1 MTSYLRHAH
10 LNGVLR
16 PGLRR
21 PRGPVRAAMGWLW
34 ALFWTGFGLAMG
46 FSPEFRAGFLDLVRG
61 IPQMVASAVDWLRS
75 GGEI

>member
-1 MTSYLRHAH
+1 
-10 LNGVLR
+10 
-16 PGLRR
+16 
-21 PRGPVRAAMGWLW
+21 MGWLW